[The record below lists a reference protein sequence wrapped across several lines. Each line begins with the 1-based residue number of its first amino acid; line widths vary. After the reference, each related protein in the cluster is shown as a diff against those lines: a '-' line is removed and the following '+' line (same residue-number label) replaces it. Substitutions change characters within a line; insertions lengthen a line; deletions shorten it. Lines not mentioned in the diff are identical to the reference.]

1 MYCWET
7 SRKRLRST
15 KDCTAATT
23 TTTTTTTT
31 RRRRRRTRR
40 TRTRKSMDLDM
51 VTKPTNAYERTRA
64 SYIII
69 IVSLLHVS
77 ATLVANLRE
86 VHHKGHIT
94 EVIEPVHKSE
104 VFGSKT
110 FVIYI
115 YIYIYIYI
123 LYNAPPWG
131 WPQEWPK
138 HAGCML
144 RL

>member
-1 MYCWET
+1 
-7 SRKRLRST
+7 
-15 KDCTAATT
+15 
-23 TTTTTTTT
+23 
-31 RRRRRRTRR
+31 
-40 TRTRKSMDLDM
+40 MDLDM

-94 EVIEPVHKSE
+94 EVIEPVHKSQ
-104 VFGSKT
+104 VIGSKT

-115 YIYIYIYI
+115 YIYIYISCITHLHEAGPKNGRNMQGACYV
-123 LYNAPPWG
+123 YNTRYFYTFIRICW
-131 WPQEWPK
+131 
-138 HAGCML
+138 L
-144 RL
+144 RYHS